1 MTPSDQL
8 SRRQFIQ
15 ALTAAA
21 ATAATS
27 GCAKE
32 HEPQVSAANKK
43 PAPTEDFTPIASAVA
58 GDGEPKRVA
67 AVVTEYRPNSH
78 ADVILGKIL
87 EGWRHDGGPGP
98 NLKLAAL
105 YVDQFPSSDMARDM
119 AKKHGVPIFG
129 SIEETLTVGS
139 NRIAVDGVLSVGEH
153 GDYPWNDKGQHLY
166 PRRRFFSGIV
176 DAFRKHGQVMPVFSD
191 KHLGPVWSDAKWMYD
206 AAQEMKIPFM
216 AGSSLPVSFR
226 DPDVTIPMNS
236 ELEALVGVGYSGLD
250 SYGFHILDVVQAFA
264 ERRRGAE
271 TGVRWVQCLQGEAM
285 WQAVDDGRVRSD
297 LLETALET
305 TPTEAEIDV
314 RSLSGDGVAL
324 FLFEY
329 NDGFPACVFMLPGF
343 AKRSGLAVQLK
354 GQAKLVATSIEERRE
369 PRYPHFAYLVQAI
382 ERMIHTGRPTYP
394 VERTLIS
401 GGILDRALTSLA
413 QGHQKLATPE
423 LAIRY
428 ESVDYPHAP
437 NPPLRQ
443 S

>member
-1 MTPSDQL
+1 MNRSEQL

-15 ALTAAA
+15 AVTAAA

-27 GCAKE
+27 GCANE
-32 HEPQVSAANKK
+32 QEPRLSAASNK
-43 PAPTEDFTPIASAVA
+43 PAPTDVSALVASPVSR
-58 GDGEPKRVA
+58 GGEPKRVA
-67 AVVTEYRPNSH
+67 AVVTEYRHNSH

-98 NLKLAAL
+98 NLKLASL
-105 YVDQFPSSDMARDM
+105 YADQFPSGDMARDM
-119 AKKHGVPIFG
+119 AKKHDVPIFG
-129 SIEETLTVGS
+129 SIEEALTVGS
-139 NRIAVDGVLSVGEH
+139 DRIAVDGVLSIGEH

-176 DAFRKHGQVMPVFSD
+176 DAFRKYDRVVPVFSD

-206 AAQEMKIPFM
+206 TAKEMKIPFM

-226 DPDVTIPMNS
+226 DPDVTIPMNC

-271 TGVRWVQCLQGEAM
+271 TGVRWVQCLQGDAM

-297 LLETALET
+297 LLEAALKT
-305 TPTEAEIDV
+305 IPTEAEVDV
-314 RSLSGDGVAL
+314 RSITGDGVAL

-329 NDGFPACVFMLPGF
+329 NDGFPACVFMLPRF
-343 AKRSGLAVQLK
+343 AKRSGLAVQLT
-354 GQAKLVATSIEERRE
+354 GQAEPVATSIEERRE

-382 ERMIHTGRPTYP
+382 DNMIQTGRPTYP

-413 QGHQKLATPE
+413 QGHQQLTTPE

-428 ESVDYPHAP
+428 TPVDYPHAP